1 MEHQIEDR
9 TPSTYTM
16 LGLMSVFITVPLGI
30 DAAIPEIDMAS
41 PTTPEQLYQLTT
53 AQTLSESAA
62 MRRESSVSALKTKS
76 PRWFWSWIAFHSHIN
91 FPTYHLPTYR
101 FNISLNILLALPFFR
116 SLSLYLV
123 ASSTKF
129 PPESFTLHPSRH
141 FFIFLGI
148 DEVRHII
155 LDFMELLFFFFRGEA
170 FVLWRFDFYHIASF
184 LSFLNII
191 KHISLIS

>member
-76 PRWFWSWIAFHSHIN
+76 PRWFWS
-91 FPTYHLPTYR
+91 
-101 FNISLNILLALPFFR
+101 
-116 SLSLYLV
+116 
-123 ASSTKF
+123 
-129 PPESFTLHPSRH
+129 
-141 FFIFLGI
+141 
-148 DEVRHII
+148 
-155 LDFMELLFFFFRGEA
+155 
-170 FVLWRFDFYHIASF
+170 
-184 LSFLNII
+184 
-191 KHISLIS
+191 